1 MLLDVG
7 NDWMQNFSS
16 ETVARLRGG
25 FRALEGA
32 AIQPPLL
39 LGLAAAGLRETKQ
52 IAESLCA
59 VRGSEMR

>member
-1 MLLDVG
+1 
-7 NDWMQNFSS
+7 MQNFSS